1 MVFTRFQHGVPR
13 VAVVAHPG
21 PAGDALD
28 AAALWPCDAV
38 QPPGAAPRCRWRG
51 ARWRPGAAGATG
63 TGWKAGTAVQQAT
76 GLSPLQYVHHVRLE
90 EAKQLL
96 EGSEDSIEAIA
107 GQMGYED
114 AGYFARLFKREV
126 NLTPAQYRRRFAGL
140 REVLQQRRTA

>member
-1 MVFTRFQHGVPR
+1 M
-13 VAVVAHPG
+13 
-21 PAGDALD
+21 
-28 AAALWPCDAV
+28 
-38 QPPGAAPRCRWRG
+38 
-51 ARWRPGAAGATG
+51 
-63 TGWKAGTAVQQAT
+63 
-76 GLSPLQYVHHVRLE
+76 SPLQYVHHVRLE

-107 GQMGYED
+107 GQVGYEE